1 MGFKANA
8 RKRRQA
14 AATASG
20 PAEKADEEYVGE
32 KKCDVAD
39 CGNWADKKVG
49 GRRLAFDRAVDVWV
63 NQAYP
68 LKPRES
74 QCASHATD
82 LGRKRRRM
90 SPPSGLD
97 SVLAIIKSDLSN
109 PKPWQTIP
117 TTNRF

>member
-39 CGNWADKKVG
+39 CGTGPTRRSEAG
-49 GRRLAFDRAVDVWV
+49 GWLSTEQSMFGV